1 MNEARLTI
9 LLAKWAENR
18 LSGPELAELRAEM
31 ARDPSLTDALAGLV
45 EVDGLSQVGA
55 LKPPST
61 EEAAAM
67 LQQLQ
72 AWGQDPAIEADA
84 AGEER
89 VAGNDFDDD
98 AVRNDDALASMWSG
112 KENQDMNPVFNQRQQ
127 AIDEVFNSSSAQEA
141 AESIGQPGAA
151 DLFSLNVRQEYLDN
165 CAIKC
170 QHLILEEFGIEV
182 SAEELAHSAY
192 MNGWYTPGH
201 GTYMDDVGNILEAYG
216 IEVTHYDNA
225 NIFNLVSELAQ
236 GRQIIIAVD
245 SGELWSN
252 NEVIRDLV
260 QYSPNLYADG
270 IADHAVLVSGVN
282 IADPNNP
289 VVIVTDTGTGQIA
302 AEYPL
307 ADFLAAWEDSGFRM
321 VSTNVSPEQFQAA
334 HVESVGEIPYDA
346 FAAWYPQLSD
356 LNGTETFFQQLC
368 DVFRQHLHNPM
379 ADAMTNIFQSV
390 PGFQSQPD
398 IDRAGDFLGTAGG
411 NDWAGEENGP
421 DDDGDVN
428 GLFS

>member
-1 MNEARLTI
+1 MNEARLHM

-18 LSGPELAELRAEM
+18 LSGQEMAELRSEIA
-31 ARDPSLTDALAGLV
+31 ADPSLVDAVASVV
-45 EVDGLSQVGA
+45 EIEGLSQAGT
-55 LKPPST
+55 LKGPST
-61 EEAAAM
+61 EEVTM
-67 LQQLQ
+67 LLQQVQ
-72 AWGQDPAIEADA
+72 SWGQDSGNEAGVDGDEMA
-84 AGEER
+84 VED
-89 VAGNDFDDD
+89 NSDDD
-98 AVRNDDALASMWSG
+98 VRNDDALASMFGG
-112 KENQDMNPVFNQRQQ
+112 KETQDIFNQRQQ
-127 AIDEVFNSSSAQEA
+127 AINDVFGNSPAQEA
-141 AESIGQPGAA
+141 PENIGRPGEA
-151 DLFSLNVRQEYLDN
+151 DLFSLNVQQEYLDN

-182 SAEELAHSAY
+182 SAEELARMAY
-192 MNGWYTPGH
+192 MNGWYAPGR

-245 SGELWSN
+245 SGGPWSN

-260 QYSPNLYADG
+260 HYYPNLYADG
-270 IADHAVLVSGVN
+270 IADHAVLVSGVD

-289 VVIVTDTGTGQIA
+289 VVIITDPGTGQIA

-334 HVESVGEIPYDA
+334 HIECIGEIPYDT

-356 LNGTETFFQQLC
+356 LTGSESFFQQLC
-368 DVFRQHLHNPM
+368 DTFRHHLHNPM
-379 ADAMTNIFQSV
+379 ADAMVNLFQSV
-390 PGFQSQPD
+390 PGFQQSPLSD
-398 IDRAGDFLGTAGG
+398 LAGDFLGTMGG
-411 NDWAGEENGP
+411 ESPNVEDLSP
-421 DDDGDVN
+421 DDDIDTD

>member
-1 MNEARLTI
+1 MGMNETDFNLLLARLSSASIT
-9 LLAKWAENR
+9 AD
-18 LSGPELAELRAEM
+18 ELAVIQRQLAD
-31 ARDPSLTDALAGLV
+31 DPSAREALASLM
-45 EVDGLSQVGA
+45 EIDGLASVGT
-55 LKPPST
+55 LPRLT
-61 EEAAAM
+61 EEESSVAWQH
-67 LQQLQ
+67 LHQIQ
-72 AWGQDPAIEADA
+72 ADWSEDGVDPATA
-84 AGEER
+84 EEET
-89 VAGNDFDDD
+89 ANFSDES
-98 AVRNDDALASMWSG
+98 VRNDDALASMFGG
-112 KENQDMNPVFNQRQQ
+112 KETQDMIPVFNQRQQ
-127 AIDEVFNSSSAQEA
+127 AINDVFGNSPAQEA
-141 AESIGQPGAA
+141 PENIGRPGEA
-151 DLFSLNVRQEYLDN
+151 DLFSLNVQQEYLDN

-182 SAEELAHSAY
+182 SAEELARMAY
-192 MNGWYTPGH
+192 MNGWYAPGR

-245 SGELWSN
+245 SGGLWSN

-260 QYSPNLYADG
+260 HYYPNLYADG

-289 VVIVTDTGTGQIA
+289 VVIITDPGTGQIA

-334 HVESVGEIPYDA
+334 HIDCIGEIPYDA

-356 LNGTETFFQQLC
+356 LTGSETFFQQLC
-368 DVFRQHLHNPM
+368 DAFRHHLHNPM
-379 ADAMTNIFQSV
+379 ADAMVNLFQSV
-390 PGFQSQPD
+390 PGFQQSPLSD
-398 IDRAGDFLGTAGG
+398 LAGDFLGTMGG
-411 NDWAGEENGP
+411 QSPNVEDLSP
-421 DDDGDVN
+421 DDDID
-428 GLFS
+428 